1 MVLGWWNLWWNKND
15 ASVTVIL
22 QSGYTIMIYYDL
34 LWSIYSGCIWEKL
47 DDRRFWSE
55 TKSEAWLGRRGWWS
69 VTGGEVTVIIHSGDQ
84 RGVAQLWQLW
94 QPIYSFF
101 FCGHI
106 TPITQAADHS
116 TPTWGHWGS
125 SQWCGPAGRSFD
137 WKSPIDMAP
146 ILDIQ
151 RKINVSWF
159 VDIL

>member
-94 QPIYSFF
+94 QPINSFF
-101 FCGHI
+101 FLWTYNSYNSGC
-106 TPITQAADHS
+106 
-116 TPTWGHWGS
+116 
-125 SQWCGPAGRSFD
+125 RSFYTNMRSLGIIPMMRAGGQKLRLEISH
-137 WKSPIDMAP
+137 WHGANLGYTK
-146 ILDIQ
+146 
-151 RKINVSWF
+151 KNKC
-159 VDIL
+159 